1 MTWAHARQ
9 VPGTAASKGVRIRGY
24 RFRRGCVEGF
34 PGTDPTPGLRADIF
48 RPQGRMGPNEPCHQ
62 LLAPRVLLQSGG
74 VLVRLWD
81 GFDVMDVNP
90 EFGSG
95 VGRHDCP
102 PGLQRVSGRVA
113 LSERSQRRRVICE
126 ASPSGHATERTT
138 SPPPARYCAGDGD
151 AVSTDSQDAVGRAW
165 SGDRSSVAVGNCGA
179 S

>member
-9 VPGTAASKGVRIRGY
+9 VPGTAASKGVRMQGY

-48 RPQGRMGPNEPCHQ
+48 RPQGRMG
-62 LLAPRVLLQSGG
+62 
-74 VLVRLWD
+74 
-81 GFDVMDVNP
+81 
-90 EFGSG
+90 
-95 VGRHDCP
+95 
-102 PGLQRVSGRVA
+102 A

-138 SPPPARYCAGDGD
+138 SSPPARYRAGDGD
-151 AVSTDSQDAVGRAW
+151 AVNTDSQDAVGRAW
-165 SGDRSSVAVGNCGA
+165 SSDLSSVAVGNCGA